1 MSGLNIFPNRLRN
14 LFSYLVSITGIL
26 KVEKLNHLRNGI
38 VVLAGI
44 ADHIK
49 SYIVLYMHLFC
60 FWRLKSLMFYSQT
73 FDILSVLYSK
83 VLQPN
88 VTKSVLVRNIKSV
101 LVGNTKVRF

>member
-26 KVEKLNHLRNGI
+26 KVEKLNHLKNGI

-60 FWRLKSLMFYSQT
+60 FWRLKSFQ
-73 FDILSVLYSK
+73 ILYCFIHAFILFLETK
-83 VLQPN
+83 VLN
-88 VTKSVLVRNIKSV
+88 VLQSD
-101 LVGNTKVRF
+101 F

>member
-1 MSGLNIFPNRLRN
+1 
-14 LFSYLVSITGIL
+14 
-26 KVEKLNHLRNGI
+26 
-38 VVLAGI
+38 
-44 ADHIK
+44 
-49 SYIVLYMHLFC
+49 MHLFC

-101 LVGNTKVRF
+101 LVRNTKVRF